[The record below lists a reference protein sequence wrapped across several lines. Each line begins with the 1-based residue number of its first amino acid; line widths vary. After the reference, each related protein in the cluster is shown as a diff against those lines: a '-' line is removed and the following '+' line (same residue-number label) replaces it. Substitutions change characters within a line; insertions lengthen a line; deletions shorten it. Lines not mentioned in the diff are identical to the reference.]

1 VRSKDHLTKRLSYV
15 SVGSILILSV
25 YFIISSFSVYLGLD
39 KNDSVEQFQQAAL
52 NGLVVSS
59 FISCLLIVLVIY
71 TVRKHMSRVMGLIKD
86 KEIAEQKAE
95 VKAKFLSTMS
105 HEIRTPMNAVIGLTN
120 IMLEESKDEDQ
131 KENLLTL
138 KFSADLLLAL
148 INDVLDF
155 SKLEA
160 GEIHFEKITID
171 LHLLVQNI
179 GKTLRVQADKKQ
191 IPLEINLAPDVP
203 RFIVSD
209 SVRLSQILT
218 NLIGNAIKFTEKGKV
233 SLTLQAMKANSSEAT
248 IRFSVRDTG
257 IGIPADKFETIFQS
271 FSQADAATTRKFG
284 GTGLGL
290 SITKRMLEL
299 QGSEIQI
306 ESTVG
311 KGSNFFFDLTIP
323 VESHDSQLETSAALA
338 SMPATIYFGNCPIL
352 LVEDN
357 NINVMVALKFLK
369 KWGLD
374 VDVAEN
380 GQVALNKI
388 QQKHYDLV
396 LMDLDM
402 PVMDGYEATK
412 AIRASK
418 NERISNTPVIALSAS
433 AVSDFR
439 EKAMVV
445 GMNEYVTKPF
455 KPEELYVALNR
466 FLGIGVGC

>member
-1 VRSKDHLTKRLSYV
+1 V
-15 SVGSILILSV
+15 SIGSILIVSI
-25 YFIISSFSVYLGLD
+25 YFIISAFSVYLGLD
-39 KNDSVEQFQQAAL
+39 KNDSAEQFQQAAL

-59 FISCLLIVLVIY
+59 IISCLLIVLVIY
-71 TVRKHMSRVMGLIKD
+71 ILRKHMHSVMGLIKE

-120 IMLEESKDEDQ
+120 IMLEESKDEEQ
-131 KENLLTL
+131 KENLKTL

-148 INDVLDF
+148 INDVLDY

-203 RFIVSD
+203 QFIVSD
-209 SVRLSQILT
+209 PVRLSQILT
-218 NLIGNAIKFTEKGKV
+218 NLIGNAIKFTEKGRV
-233 SLTLQAMKANSSEAT
+233 SLVIQAMTANSSEAT

-257 IGIPADKFETIFQS
+257 IGIPSDKFETIFQS

-299 QGSEIQI
+299 QGSEIHV
-306 ESTVG
+306 ESIVG
-311 KGSNFFFDLTIP
+311 KGSNFSFDLTIP
-323 VESHDSQLETSAALA
+323 VESHASPSETFASLA
-338 SMPATIYFGNCPIL
+338 SMPAKIHFDNSPVL

-388 QQKHYDLV
+388 QQKHYELV

-418 NERISNTPVIALSAS
+418 DERIRNTPVIALSAS

-466 FLGIGVGC
+466 FLNVAEVDC